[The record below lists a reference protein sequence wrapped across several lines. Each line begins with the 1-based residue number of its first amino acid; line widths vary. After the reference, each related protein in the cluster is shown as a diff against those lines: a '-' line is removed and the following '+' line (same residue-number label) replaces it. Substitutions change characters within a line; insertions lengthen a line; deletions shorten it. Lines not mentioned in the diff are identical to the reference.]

1 MMLENFFEG
10 GPMAQS
16 IDSLG
21 IDPAEDARRT
31 GENISELVAWPGM
44 EVKEGGAQ
52 LSDDL
57 GEFIDE
63 ARRDA
68 DTLPE
73 QMLLFWLHLY

>member
-1 MMLENFFEG
+1 
-10 GPMAQS
+10 
-16 IDSLG
+16 
-21 IDPAEDARRT
+21 
-31 GENISELVAWPGM
+31 M